1 MILKVGDVYSTS
13 KCGDIVITDYISAKE
28 VKVRF
33 LDSGTEVITA
43 AKEIRS
49 GGIRDHLAPTVFGVG
64 YLDGCRGYVN
74 NKATVSY
81 RRWFGMLARCY
92 DEYTQRVQPTYKDCT
107 ISETFKSFAMF
118 DKWANSCVGS
128 EKNKWALDKDILVK
142 GNKVYSEDTCCFVPN
157 EINLLFVKSNKTRG
171 DFPIGVSFCKYH
183 NRFVANIRKNG
194 TRKYLGYSNNA
205 ETAFY
210 YYKEAKE
217 AYIKEVANK
226 WKDQI
231 DIRTYT
237 SLLNYKVE
245 ITD

>member
-142 GNKVYSEDTCCFVPN
+142 GNKVYSEDTCCFVPQDVN
-157 EINLLFVKSNKTRG
+157 NLFVLRKGCRG
-171 DFPIGVSFCKYH
+171 DYPIGVRINYKKFSSCVMYYGK
-183 NRFVANIRKNG
+183 V
-194 TRKYLGYSNNA
+194 TWLGDYDTP
-205 ETAFY
+205 EEAFY
-210 YYKEAKE
+210 AYKEAKE
-217 AYIKEVANK
+217 AYIKEVAEK
-226 WKDQI
+226 YKGQI
-231 DIRTYT
+231 DHRVYE
-237 SLLNYKVE
+237 SLMNWKIE